1 MFEMRTHTGP
11 YKLCSWSDLV
21 PLMFPHIDLV
31 PYPSIQATI
40 KQVERCPA
48 YRKAMGPACVV
59 SSMDRIKN
67 HSAHTGDLRYPSSSR
82 YQTPPQLLQGHRFK
96 QWHH

>member
-21 PLMFPHIDLV
+21 PLMFPHIDLA

-48 YRKAMGPACVV
+48 YRKAMGPA
-59 SSMDRIKN
+59 
-67 HSAHTGDLRYPSSSR
+67 
-82 YQTPPQLLQGHRFK
+82 
-96 QWHH
+96 